1 MVAVINVSRIIHS
14 RNFEMDITIIRTHG
28 GHWTGTEYV
37 GTQEIIQVKGILVSP
52 KNSKEIQPT
61 EQGDQAT
68 GFVEVYFDAN
78 TPVYTTRDR
87 EDNHNNISDIV
98 AENYGTPYQVNYRV
112 TNVFNRATWGFY
124 KAEAVRMGA
133 I

>member
-1 MVAVINVSRIIHS
+1 
-14 RNFEMDITIIRTHG
+14 MDITIIRTHG
-28 GHWTGTEYV
+28 GHWEGAEYKY
-37 GTQEIIQVKGILVSP
+37 TTDIISAKGILVSP

-68 GFVEVYFDAN
+68 GFVEVYFDPN
-78 TPVYTTRDR
+78 TPVYATRDR
-87 EDNHNNISDIV
+87 EDNHNNISDII

-112 TNVFNRATWGFY
+112 TNVFNRAAWGFY